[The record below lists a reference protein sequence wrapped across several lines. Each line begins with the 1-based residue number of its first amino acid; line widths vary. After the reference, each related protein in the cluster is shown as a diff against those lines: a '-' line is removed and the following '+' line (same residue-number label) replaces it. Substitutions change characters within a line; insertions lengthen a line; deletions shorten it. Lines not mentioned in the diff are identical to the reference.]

1 MEVAKMSTQV
11 RPNVFG
17 NLLIPV
23 EELKKQSDKFQL
35 KKKNENIK
43 NLSLLTSAV
52 QPFDQVLEFD
62 EEWNYD
68 VLHSEISSIVRAQYG
83 EFYQK

>member
-11 RPNVFG
+11 RSNVFG
-17 NLLIPV
+17 NLLISV
-23 EELKKQSDKFQL
+23 EELEKHSGTFQL
-35 KKKNENIK
+35 ENQNENIK

>member
-1 MEVAKMSTQV
+1 M
-11 RPNVFG
+11 FG
-17 NLLIPV
+17 NQLIPV
-23 EELKKQSDKFQL
+23 EQLEQHSGTFQIE
-35 KKKNENIK
+35 NQIENIK

-52 QPFDQVLEFD
+52 KPFDQVLELD

-68 VLHSEISSIVRAQYG
+68 VLHTEIGQIVRAQYG

>member
-23 EELKKQSDKFQL
+23 EQLEKHSGTFQL
-35 KKKNENIK
+35 ENQNENIT